1 VEQNTHLA
9 EEETIADIFD
19 VRVVAFDACIY
30 NVCGRLYERA
40 FDYFFS
46 QKEPYLAETPRILS
60 FRVVLGKKLWK
71 TFWLLVF
78 LFGSVFLAPTKHE
91 EEDYEEEEEEEEE
104 GRGGKKYVHGEF
116 CSRDARVVGWIGNA
130 R

>member
-1 VEQNTHLA
+1 MERNTHLA

-60 FRVVLGKKLWK
+60 FRVVLGKKLGK
-71 TFWLLVF
+71 
-78 LFGSVFLAPTKHE
+78 LFGCWFFFLGQ
-91 EEDYEEEEEEEEE
+91 Y
-104 GRGGKKYVHGEF
+104 F
-116 CSRDARVVGWIGNA
+116 
-130 R
+130 

>member
-1 VEQNTHLA
+1 MEQNTHLA

-46 QKEPYLAETPRILS
+46 QKEPYLRKHPES
-60 FRVVLGKKLWK
+60 YHLGL
-71 TFWLLVF
+71 FWAKNLEK
-78 LFGSVFLAPTKHE
+78 LFGCWFFFLGQ
-91 EEDYEEEEEEEEE
+91 Y
-104 GRGGKKYVHGEF
+104 F
-116 CSRDARVVGWIGNA
+116 
-130 R
+130 